1 MAQIDLAT
9 ARRFSQALA
18 IKKVMNKVRDYNPEN
33 QSVLGR
39 LLEELSWVGKTINT
53 FREGGRGFENVLTA
67 EVFQALDFLPRT
79 TFLGKIIAASEGA
92 NKTREILI
100 KEIEDAEFS
109 LLPGNH
115 YLIPSGERHQTKL
128 PVQPDGLI
136 ETQNVYVVLEAK
148 RIRQSSFQPE
158 QLAREYVLSL
168 REAGDRTPLLLLVL
182 GKEPP
187 ISVQKHGRKSIKES
201 IEMFLKSVL
210 DRAENHSLSEEY
222 ALSKIDDV
230 VCWVTWEK
238 IKDVVQTEIES
249 IETDSQ
255 SIKNSITRVA
265 RSACNSIE
273 WHK

>member
-1 MAQIDLAT
+1 M
-9 ARRFSQALA
+9 SE
-18 IKKVMNKVRDYNPEN
+18 VRDYNPEN
-33 QSVLGR
+33 QSVFGR
-39 LLEELSWVGKTINT
+39 LLEELSWVGKTINSY
-53 FREGGRGFENVLTA
+53 REGGRGFENVLTA

-79 TFLGKIIAASEGA
+79 TFLGKIVAASEGA
-92 NKTREILI
+92 NNTREILI
-100 KEIEDAEFS
+100 NEIEEAEFS

-168 REAGDRTPLLLLVL
+168 REAGNRSPLLLLVL

-187 ISVQKHGRKSIKES
+187 ISVQKHGKISIKES
-201 IEMFLKSVL
+201 IKLFIKSVL
-210 DRAENHSLSEEY
+210 NRAENHSITEEL

-230 VCWVTWEK
+230 VCWITWEK
-238 IKDVVQTEIES
+238 IKDVVQAEMEN
-249 IETDSQ
+249 IETDNQ